1 MTCGL
6 GLSAKGLFVIQFSA
20 EIDMW
25 SRFIYKRITCHAVQC

>member
-25 SRFIYKRITCHAVQC
+25 SVGCTDRYF